1 MIHLRTYVH
10 SEVSIFERIMLM
22 TSSKYLH
29 PLRKHFGIM
38 TSLQSY
44 IVTVSERI
52 GEGSLLST
60 SYGPSIALG

>member
-1 MIHLRTYVH
+1 
-10 SEVSIFERIMLM
+10 MLM